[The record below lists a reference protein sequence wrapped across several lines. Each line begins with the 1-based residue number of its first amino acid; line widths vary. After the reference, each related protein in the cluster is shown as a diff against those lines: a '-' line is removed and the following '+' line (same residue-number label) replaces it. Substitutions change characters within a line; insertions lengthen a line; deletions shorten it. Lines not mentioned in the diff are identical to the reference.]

1 VIAALNRGDAPAG
14 VEAFRH
20 RRAAGARRTFS
31 ADYPGTLARAQA
43 LLQENAA
50 IPPQRLLMPPSALLL
65 PGWRA
70 RIGVIS
76 PTVLERIPL
85 DFQRI
90 APDGAMLCG
99 ITTGM
104 GGWAENQYG
113 QALAQVKDS
122 VRYLA
127 ARKVDFILH
136 VASPIVVAQGPG
148 YDRVLLAEF
157 AEVANGIP
165 CTTTIRAALDAFEAL
180 GAKRILAVT
189 PFHERLNGQLR
200 TFVEAEGYA
209 FSRIVAVPSISTSS
223 RTSRPTRCSAPP
235 SPPRRRTRISTP
247 SGSPPAS
254 CPRSRSCCRSKPA

>member
-1 VIAALNRGDAPAG
+1 MHAP
-14 VEAFRH
+14 
-20 RRAAGARRTFS
+20 
-31 ADYPGTLARAQA
+31 TL
-43 LLQENAA
+43 L
-50 IPPQRLLMPPSALLL
+50 P

-99 ITTGM
+99 ITSGM

-148 YDRVLLAEF
+148 YDRVLLKEF
-157 AEVANGIP
+157 AEVAAGIP

-180 GAKRILAVT
+180 GARRILAVT
-189 PFHERLNGQLR
+189 PFHDRLNGQLR
-200 TFVEAEGYA
+200 TFVEAEGFT
-209 FSRIVAVPSISTSS
+209 FSRLVGVPALFDFLQDVPPDALFRAALAAAAEEPDFDAVWI
-223 RTSRPTRCSAPP
+223 
-235 SPPRRRTRISTP
+235 P
-247 SGSPPAS
+247 SGQLPAVEVVL
-254 CPRSRSCCRSKPA
+254 PLEARLRKPVVAQNHADFLAAFRALGVSGVARGHGMLLDRFAG

>member
-1 VIAALNRGDAPAG
+1 MQ
-14 VEAFRH
+14 H
-20 RRAAGARRTFS
+20 
-31 ADYPGTLARAQA
+31 
-43 LLQENAA
+43 
-50 IPPQRLLMPPSALLL
+50 LLL

-90 APDGAMLCG
+90 APEGAMLCG

-104 GGWAENQYG
+104 GGWAGNQYG
-113 QALAQVKDS
+113 QALAQLKDS

-148 YDRVLLAEF
+148 YDRVLLAEM

-165 CTTTIRAALDAFEAL
+165 CGTTIRCALDAFAEL
-180 GAKRILAVT
+180 GARRILAVT
-189 PFHERLNGQLR
+189 PFHETLNGQMR
-200 TFVEAEGYA
+200 AFVEAEGYS
-209 FSRIVAVPSISTSS
+209 FSRIASVPAHFDFLQDI
-223 RTSRPTRCSAPP
+223 PP
-235 SPPRRRTRISTP
+235 DLLFRAALDAAAENPDFDAIWLP
-247 SGSPPAS
+247 SGQVPAVEVVLALEARLGKPVVAQNHADFLAAFRALGVTGI
-254 CPRSRSCCRSKPA
+254 PRGHGMLLDRFAG

>member
-1 VIAALNRGDAPAG
+1 MSAP
-14 VEAFRH
+14 
-20 RRAAGARRTFS
+20 T
-31 ADYPGTLARAQA
+31 
-43 LLQENAA
+43 
-50 IPPQRLLMPPSALLL
+50 LLL

-99 ITTGM
+99 ITSGM

-113 QALAQVKDS
+113 QALSQVKEA

-148 YDRVLLAEF
+148 YDRVLLKEF
-157 AEVANGIP
+157 AEVAQGIP
-165 CTTTIRAALDAFEAL
+165 CTTTIRAALDAFAAL
-180 GAKRILAVT
+180 GARRILAVT

-200 TFVEAEGYA
+200 SFVEAEGLA
-209 FSRIVAVPSISTSS
+209 FSRLIGVPAQFDFLQDVPPDALFRAALAAAADEPDFDAVWI
-223 RTSRPTRCSAPP
+223 
-235 SPPRRRTRISTP
+235 P
-247 SGSPPAS
+247 SGQLPAVEVVLPLEARL
-254 CPRSRSCCRSKPA
+254 CKPVVAQNHADFLAAFRALGVSGIARGHGMLLDRFAG